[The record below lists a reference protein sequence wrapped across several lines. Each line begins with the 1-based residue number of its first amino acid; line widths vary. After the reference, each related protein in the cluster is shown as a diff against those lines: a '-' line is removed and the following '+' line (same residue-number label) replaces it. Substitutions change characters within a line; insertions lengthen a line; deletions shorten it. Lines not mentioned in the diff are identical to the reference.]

1 MNFIH
6 SLKGPTPKTGIYS
19 PNDSLV
25 LYSENN
31 NCIQFNTDSI
41 DNYKNSITMVVKDE
55 VGNVILAVDYL
66 DNRIKNDEIFGI
78 KLHDTDH
85 IRYGAFAYGTYNI
98 CLCSVND
105 LKLN

>member
-19 PNDSLV
+19 SNNSLV

-41 DNYKNSITMVVKDE
+41 DNYENSITMVVKDDM
-55 VGNVILAVDYL
+55 GNVVLAIDYL
-66 DNRIKNDEIFGI
+66 DNRVKNNEIFAI

-85 IRYGAFAYGTYNI
+85 ILYGAFACGTYNI

-105 LKLN
+105 LKFS